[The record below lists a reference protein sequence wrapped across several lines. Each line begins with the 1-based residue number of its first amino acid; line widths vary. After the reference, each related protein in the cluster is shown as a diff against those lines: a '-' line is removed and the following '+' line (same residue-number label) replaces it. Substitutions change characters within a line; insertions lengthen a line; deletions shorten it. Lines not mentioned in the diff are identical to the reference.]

1 MSLMNYRDLV
11 FKRMIQILSVVLILG
26 GCASQSKR
34 DTQQP
39 EAVQGA
45 GTTQQ
50 QLALISNIEVE
61 EKEDAVRV
69 VIKGSAPLTY
79 EVTQAESPLRLIID
93 VAEARLAISGEPIPV
108 RKGVVSEIVPSELEK
123 EGKKCARVEIA
134 MNNTA
139 HYEVL
144 PTENDL
150 WIDFPKPLPAAK
162 KAEKVFDVIIDD
174 ANKDYAQVDIIA
186 DGTIE
191 NFNSFNLSK
200 PTRLVID
207 FSKLALLASVKE
219 KVSASPLIKKVR
231 WGEHADY
238 LRMVFE
244 SPLSELPTFEIVP
257 TSQGATVF
265 FGTGFEG
272 RKSQLMSMTP
282 LVAQSSES
290 LVPSPE
296 TKPEEAPVKA
306 KTEEAKKDEV
316 AASPAIPAPEAK
328 VEAPPAAVPPPEPP
342 VVEKQ
347 TQAEAASAG
356 EKASEAPAEKPEQAS
371 AKKQEVT
378 AKVAK
383 EEKTTQ
389 PAEAE
394 ATPVAQEKGPKY
406 TGTRIS
412 LDFKDADIR
421 NILRLIAEVS
431 NLNIVAGDDVQG
443 TVTLRL
449 NDVPWDQVLDVILL
463 SNNLGKS
470 LDGNILRIAPI
481 DKLEKQRKDALA
493 ATESQAKLEPL
504 MKALIPISYAQAS
517 QLKPVI
523 QNSKVLSPRGSIEV
537 DQRTNTLIVMDI
549 RKNIEE
555 AKAIVDNLDT
565 PIPQVLIEAKIIQI
579 NPTYTKEL
587 GVSWGAD
594 VKTTASG
601 GIIGAGG
608 NVSGSGVNGA
618 PVTTTPTI
626 LDLAPATIGPGV
638 GASLAWGFFR
648 KNFDIFNKIAAL
660 EKEEKLEVISS
671 PRVMTLDN
679 QEALVEQGTEV
690 PYLKI
695 DTQAGA
701 AAATSLATTEFKKVT
716 LSLKV
721 IPHVTPDGSVMM
733 DIEAKKDQVSAQLG
747 AGGQP
752 GIDTRKA
759 ITKVLVQSGDTVVIG
774 GIYEDTNRDVRNSV
788 PFFGRIP
795 ILNFIFKGT
804 TKKREKTE
812 MIIFITPTIITM
824 PKKAP
829 GMVLTPAG

>member
-26 GCASQSKR
+26 GCASQPKR
-34 DTQQP
+34 NTQQP
-39 EAVQGA
+39 EAAQGA

-61 EKEDAVRV
+61 EKDDAVRV

-139 HYEVL
+139 HYEVF

-150 WIDFPKPLPAAK
+150 WIDFPKPLPAVQ

-174 ANKDYAQVDIIA
+174 TNKDYAQVDIKA

-191 NFNSFNLSK
+191 NFNSFNLRK

-244 SPLSELPTFEIVP
+244 SPLNELPTFEVVP

-316 AASPAIPAPEAK
+316 VASPAIPAPEAK
-328 VEAPPAAVPPPEPP
+328 VEAPPAAVTPPEPP

-356 EKASEAPAEKPEQAS
+356 EKPEQAS

-378 AKVAK
+378 AKVA
-383 EEKTTQ
+383 EGEKTTQ
-389 PAEAE
+389 SAEAE
-394 ATPVAQEKGPKY
+394 ATPVAKEKGPKY
-406 TGTRIS
+406 TGTHIS

-443 TVTLRL
+443 TVTIKL
-449 NDVPWDQVLDVILL
+449 NDVPWDQALDVVLL

-481 DKLEKQRKDALA
+481 DKLEKQRKDTLA

-504 MKALIPISYAQAS
+504 KKALIPISYAQAS

-549 RKNIEE
+549 QKNIEE
-555 AKAIVDNLDT
+555 ARTIVDNLDT

-579 NPTYTKEL
+579 NPTYTNEL
-587 GVSWGAD
+587 GVSWGGD
-594 VKTTASG
+594 LNTTASG
-601 GIIGAGG
+601 GAIGAGG
-608 NVSGSGVNGA
+608 NVSGSGSTG
-618 PVTTTPTI
+618 VTTSQTI
-626 LDLAPATIGPGV
+626 LDLLPSDIGPGV
-638 GASLAWGFFR
+638 GGSLAWGFFK
-648 KNFDIFNKIAAL
+648 KNFNIFNKIAAM
-660 EKEEKLEVISS
+660 EKDEKLEVISS

-701 AAATSLATTEFKKVT
+701 AAATNLATTEFKKVT

-721 IPHVTPDGSVMM
+721 VPHVTPDGSVMM
-733 DIEAKKDQVSAQLG
+733 DIEAKKDQVSSQLG
-747 AGGQP
+747 AGNQP

-759 ITKVLVQSGDTVVIG
+759 ITKVLVRSGDTVVIG

-804 TKKREKTE
+804 SKKREKTE
-812 MIIFITPTIITM
+812 MIIFITPTIITI
-824 PKKAP
+824 PKKSTE
-829 GMVLTPAG
+829 MVLTPAG

>member
-26 GCASQSKR
+26 GCASQPKR
-34 DTQQP
+34 VTQQP

-93 VAEARLAISGEPIPV
+93 VVEARLAISGEPIPV
-108 RKGVVSEIVPSELEK
+108 SKGVVLEIVPSELEK
-123 EGKKCARVEIA
+123 EGKNCARVEIA

-144 PTENDL
+144 PSENDL
-150 WIDFPKPLPAAK
+150 WIDFPKPLPSVK
-162 KAEKVFDVIIDD
+162 KAEKVFDVVIDD
-174 ANKDYAQVDIIA
+174 ANNDYAQVDIIA

-191 NFNSFNLSK
+191 SFNSFNLRK

-207 FSKLALLASVKE
+207 FSKLTLLASVKE

-244 SPLSELPTFEIVP
+244 SRLNDLPTFEVVP
-257 TSQGATVF
+257 TSQGATIF

-282 LVAQSSES
+282 SVAQSSEP
-290 LVPSPE
+290 LVSSPE
-296 TKPEEAPVKA
+296 TKPEEALSEA
-306 KTEEAKKDEV
+306 KTEEPQKDEAVVVQSETPAPEVAAETKTAAAIDSDYGHLEKTAKAEEVKKDE
-316 AASPAIPAPEAK
+316 AMPSPAPPFPIDSDYGHLEKTAKGEVQPAT
-328 VEAPPAAVPPPEPP
+328 PPAETAP
-342 VVEKQ
+342 
-347 TQAEAASAG
+347 G
-356 EKASEAPAEKPEQAS
+356 EDKEQ
-371 AKKQEVT
+371 
-378 AKVAK
+378 
-383 EEKTTQ
+383 
-389 PAEAE
+389 PR
-394 ATPVAQEKGPKY
+394 Y
-406 TGTRIS
+406 TGTRLS
-412 LDFKDADIR
+412 LDFKDADIN

-431 NLNIVAGDDVQG
+431 NLNIVAGDDVKG
-443 TVTLRL
+443 TVTIKLT
-449 NDVPWDQVLDVILL
+449 DVPWDQALDIILL
-463 SNNLGKS
+463 SNNLGKT

-481 DKLEKQRKDALA
+481 DKLEKQRKDALVA
-493 ATESQAKLEPL
+493 KESQAKLEPL
-504 MKALIPISYAQAS
+504 KKALIPISYAQAN

-549 RKNIEE
+549 ERNIGEVRT
-555 AKAIVDNLDT
+555 IVENLDT

-587 GVSWGAD
+587 GVSWGGD
-594 VKTTASG
+594 LNTTASG
-601 GIIGAGG
+601 GAIGAGG
-608 NVSGSGVNGA
+608 DVSGSGSTG
-618 PVTTTPTI
+618 VTTSQSI
-626 LDLAPATIGPGV
+626 LDLVPATGPGV
-638 GASLAWGFFR
+638 GAQLAWGFFR
-648 KNFDIFNKIAAL
+648 KNFNVFNKIAAL
-660 EKEEKLEVISS
+660 EKDEKLEVISS

-701 AAATSLATTEFKKVT
+701 AAGTNLATTEFKKVT

-721 IPHVTPDGSVMM
+721 VPHVTPDGSVMM

-747 AGGQP
+747 AGNQP

-759 ITKVLVQSGDTVVIG
+759 ITKVLVRSGDTVVIG

-812 MIIFITPTIITM
+812 MIIFITPTIITI
-824 PKKAP
+824 PKKTP
-829 GMVLTPAG
+829 QMVLTPIG